1 MSLKITV
8 EVDGQSEQQLAPL
21 IAQVVTRY
29 PEWLGLNAQKKA
41 DELAPSRD
49 FSYENSA
56 LLQQQ
61 IQQLM
66 AQNQQLQ
73 VQVANSQRLLAG
85 VPPAPALPFSA
96 PFPPADERAL
106 DPQPPLLPERYQ
118 PSQGAMLRHWLRA
131 PVQATAH
138 RLGRL
143 AAWAWRGRD
152 WLLIFLLL
160 CGGMTGVL
168 MIALVIDE
176 RLRPEFIDSKD
187 GGPGATKT
195 AKPAAESAPKEE
207 KAKDPV
213 LPASPT
219 RKAGSYPPP
228 PPAF

>member
-8 EVDGQSEQQLAPL
+8 EVDGQSEQQLAPV
-21 IAQVVTRY
+21 IAQFVASH
-29 PEWLGLNAQKKA
+29 PEWLGLGTPVR
-41 DELAPSRD
+41 APEPSPRE
-49 FSYENSA
+49 FYNHNSA
-56 LLQQQ
+56 LLQEQ

-85 VPPAPALPFSA
+85 VPPAPALHFSV
-96 PFPPADERAL
+96 PLPPADERAQ
-106 DPQPPLLPERYQ
+106 DIQPPLLPERYQ
-118 PSQGAMLRHWLRA
+118 PIKGFMLRHWLRV
-131 PVQATAH
+131 PVQAAAH

-143 AAWAWRGRD
+143 VAWAWLGKE

-168 MIALVIDE
+168 MIAPVIDE

-207 KAKDPV
+207 KEKDPV